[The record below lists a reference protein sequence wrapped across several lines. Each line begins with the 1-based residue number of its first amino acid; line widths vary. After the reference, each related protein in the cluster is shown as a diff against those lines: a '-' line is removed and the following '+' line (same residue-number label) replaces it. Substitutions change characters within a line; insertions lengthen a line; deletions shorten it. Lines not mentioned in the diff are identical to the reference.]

1 MTENTI
7 SQPEV
12 SLSIVAA
19 DVPVSNAPQRILVVG
34 QTTSIGTATN
44 STSSANVVISNIGN
58 NGEENGLFGPGS
70 SLALMIRKIKQVAPQ
85 VQLDAI
91 PVADNGTVKTVN
103 TVTFTNAANSAG
115 TAELLLG
122 GRPDFVYTASFA
134 SGATAAEVAT
144 ALHAKASADVNCPF
158 TVGVSGGVIT
168 ATAKNAGTVGNE
180 FPVGIILKNSSGT
193 DIGMNGN
200 VARTT
205 SGAGDPPIVAADFT
219 AIADTRYQAVVGLS
233 IWTAIRELMESRF
246 NTTNSVLDGVFFSG
260 LSSSSGTII
269 STIANLNYKTSVYFA
284 DEQTFFADTGGM
296 QQNSYIGPA
305 NQNAPVIVSSWF
317 AAVRALRLTPNTSIG
332 NYVTT
337 RSSGDQFGGPSTASL
352 PYHNTNAP
360 QLSTTLDVPGVGFTD
375 IEIEAIKAVGG
386 SVIGTNRTGTN
397 AIVGEVLT
405 TLKTD
410 ASGNPEPSFK
420 YLNYVD
426 TISASREYFFNNYKK
441 RYAQSRLTQGAVQ
454 QGRDMVNQIG
464 FEAYTDRLY
473 SDQTRSEL
481 LLLQGGQEAINYFK
495 ANRIVVLDLLTG
507 TITVNM
513 KVPIISQVRNI
524 IGTVEISFSTEG

>member
-7 SQPEV
+7 SQPNV
-12 SLSIVAA
+12 TLQITSA

-34 QTTSIGTATN
+34 QTTPAGTATN
-44 STSSANVVISNIGN
+44 SVPGANIVIPNIGN
-58 NGEENGLFGPGS
+58 DGNENSLFGPGS
-70 SLALMIRKIKQVAPQ
+70 NLALMIRKIKQVAPQ
-85 VQLDAI
+85 VQVDAI
-91 PVADNGTVKTVN
+91 PIADNGSVKTVY
-103 TVTFTNAANSAG
+103 TITFTTSSNQAG
-115 TAELLLG
+115 TVELILG
-122 GRPDFVYTASFA
+122 GRPDFVYSASFA
-134 SGATAAEVAT
+134 SGASVTDIVDAIY
-144 ALHAKASADVNCPF
+144 AKASVDVNSPF
-158 TVGVSGGVIT
+158 TFAKTSGVIT
-168 ATAKNAGTVGNE
+168 VTAKNAGTAAGHY
-180 FPVGIILKNSSGT
+180 PVGVKLYAPTGTSLGT
-193 DIGMNGN
+193 DCAI
-200 VARTT
+200 ARTT
-205 SGAGDPPIVAADFT
+205 QGAGDPTVVEADFT

-233 IWTAIRELMESRF
+233 LWGALRTLMEARF
-246 NTTNSVLDGVFFSG
+246 NTSNSVLDGVFFSG
-260 LSSSSGTII
+260 QSLTSGAAITAL
-269 STIANLNYKTSVYFA
+269 TALNFKTSVYFV
-284 DEQTFFADTGGM
+284 DEFTNIVDIDGM
-296 QQNSYIGPA
+296 GQHAYIGPA
-305 NQNAPVIVSSWF
+305 NQNADHIVASWF

-337 RSSGDQFGGPSTASL
+337 RSSGDQLGGPSTATL

-386 SVIGTNRTGTN
+386 SIIGTNRTGTN
-397 AIVGEVLT
+397 AIVGEVST

-410 ASGNPEPSFK
+410 PSGNPDPSFK

-441 RYAQSRLTQGAVQ
+441 RFAQSRLTQGAMQ
-454 QGRDMVNQIG
+454 QGRDMINQIG

-481 LLLQGGQEAINYFK
+481 LLLQDGQEAINYFK
-495 ANRIVVLDLLTG
+495 ANRIVSLDMLTG
-507 TITVNM
+507 TINVNM